1 MSERYIRGRTRTKE
15 CPLSF
20 HGWLVYSLLTS
31 YDKPVTYE
39 TARITRDLGLSKEG
53 AYAARKELRHH
64 LLLDDKY
71 RPAEA
76 PPNWF
81 HTRGRAEGEEGEGRA
96 GAYIQ
101 IGLPAEACPV
111 PLNVLVTACIQRS
124 FWKTGRRLV
133 GAGTVVSLT
142 GVSKNTA
149 GKVLK
154 ELRAMGV
161 ITETEFVGIPQ
172 GWVRPKPQQKTK
184 WVEMSHADRANVTL
198 KRCLAK
204 AATDDWENFVRDY
217 PVLPARWSDP
227 PTDQTSTDDHQK
239 SALLTLRKIAST
251 LCRAEYQFGTVFGW
265 LMDIL
270 KFGGGGGWT
279 AVLVVAIK
287 AQKVVES
294 MHAPQLGPN
303 FGLLC
308 DGKQRAARAST
319 AYEFC
324 KRYKHCLA
332 SLWASWKKSGYAKSY
347 WFNLGEV

>member
-31 YDKPVTYE
+31 YDKPVACE

-64 LLLDDKY
+64 HLLDDKC

-76 PPNWF
+76 PPDWF
-81 HTRGRAEGEEGEGRA
+81 HTRGRAEGEEGEGLA
-96 GAYIQ
+96 WAYIQ
-101 IGLPAEACPV
+101 IGLPAENCPV

-172 GWVRPKPQQKTK
+172 GWVRPKPQKKTK
-184 WVEMSHADRANVTL
+184 WAEMSAADRAEVTL

-204 AATDDWENFVRDY
+204 AGADDWQNYVAEYAV
-217 PVLPARWSDP
+217 PPACWNDP
-227 PTDQTSTDDHQK
+227 PTGQTVTDDHRK
-239 SALLTLRKIAST
+239 SALLKLREVAST

-270 KFGGGGGWT
+270 KFGTGGGWT
-279 AVLVVAIK
+279 AVLVAAIK

-294 MHAPQLGPN
+294 MHAPQLGPD
-303 FGLLC
+303 FPLLS

-319 AYEFC
+319 AYEFG
-324 KRYKHCLA
+324 KRYKQCLA
-332 SLWASWKKSGYAKSY
+332 NLGASWKKSGYAKSY